1 MIVELGHVQDES
13 NINCKRKTFPI
24 PWPHGGGQRCF
35 KDDYK
40 NLILYSHTY
49 IINLHEVLFYIFNG
63 PFDRGGT
70 HIAIH
75 RDILKGIKPQKIYTT
90 FTVVEDKLYT
100 EK

>member
-1 MIVELGHVQDES
+1 MAVAKDALKMI
-13 NINCKRKTFPI
+13 I
-24 PWPHGGGQRCF
+24 
-35 KDDYK
+35 K

-49 IINLHEVLFYIFNG
+49 VINLHEVLFYIFNG
-63 PFDRGGT
+63 PFVRGGT

-90 FTVVEDKLYT
+90 FTVVEDKLYA